1 MPRRCRVV
9 RLLREVAAIAGKD
22 IRLEFRSRTA
32 LMSALVFTAL
42 VLAIFNFAR
51 DPSVIAAIDM
61 APGILW
67 VTFCFAGLLGLNRAF
82 ALERE
87 NRTIDGLML
96 APASRTALYLGK
108 LLTNLVFVGTVEAV
122 ALPLFALFFN
132 VPLLP
137 ILVPLIGVIVLA
149 TIGFAALGTLL
160 SSIAV
165 NTRFAELMLP
175 ILMLPLLVPPI
186 ISAVQ
191 ATSRLFSGRPMAEMA
206 AWLKLLV
213 GYDVVVLVAAIL
225 VFEYTLDE

>member
-1 MPRRCRVV
+1 MPE
-9 RLLREVAAIAGKD
+9 LLAHALVIAAKD
-22 IRLEFRSRTA
+22 VRLEFRTRTA
-32 LMSALVFTAL
+32 FVSALVFTAL

-51 DPSVIAAIDM
+51 DPSAVAAVDL

-67 VTFCFAGLLGLNRAF
+67 ITFTFAGLLGLNRAF

-87 NRTIDGLML
+87 NRTIDALML

-108 LLTNLVFVGTVEAV
+108 LFANLVFVGVVEAI

-137 ILVPLIGVIVLA
+137 ILAPLAGVVALA
-149 TIGFAALGTLL
+149 TLGFVALGTLL

-175 ILMLPLLVPPI
+175 VLMLPFLVPPVTA
-186 ISAVQ
+186 AVQ
-191 ATSRLFSGRPMAEMA
+191 LTARLFAARPVAELT

-213 GYDVVVLVAAIL
+213 GYDIVVLVTAIL
-225 VFEYTLDE
+225 VFDYTLDE

>member
-1 MPRRCRVV
+1 M
-9 RLLREVAAIAGKD
+9 LRQAWIIAAKD
-22 IRLEFRSRTA
+22 LRLEFRSRTA
-32 LMSALVFTAL
+32 FLSSLVFTAL

-51 DPSVIAAIDM
+51 DPTVLSGTDL

-67 VTFCFAGLLGLNRAF
+67 ITFSFAGLLGLNRAF

-87 NRTIDGLML
+87 NRTLDGLLL
-96 APASRTALYLGK
+96 APVDRTALYLGK
-108 LLTNLVFVGTVEAV
+108 ALANLVFVGTVEAV

-137 ILVPLIGVIVLA
+137 VLA
-149 TIGFAALGTLL
+149 PLLAVVALATVGFVAIGTLL
-160 SSIAV
+160 SAIAV

-175 ILMLPLLVPPI
+175 VLMLPFLVPPI
-186 ISAVQ
+186 TGAVQ
-191 ATSRLFSGRPMAEMA
+191 LTARVFSGRPFAELS

-213 GYDVVVLVAAIL
+213 GYDIVVVLAAFL